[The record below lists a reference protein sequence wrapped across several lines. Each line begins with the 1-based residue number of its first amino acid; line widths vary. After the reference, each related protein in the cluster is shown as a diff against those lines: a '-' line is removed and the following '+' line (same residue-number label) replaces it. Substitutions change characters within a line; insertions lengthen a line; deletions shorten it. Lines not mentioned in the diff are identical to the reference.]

1 MKTRNH
7 WAKTKRNMIQ
17 MQEYIETHLTEAIT
31 AKGVAEQL
39 GLNYQTV
46 HVQFR
51 EFFGVGIGE
60 YIVSRRMEHAAAELA
75 EGAQVGTVLRKYC
88 YATHPSFAKTF
99 RSYFGISPREYRNG
113 VEPRRS
119 RTVETIQELRR
130 NPELYRQSSEYLEP
144 AFKAEH
150 EVSLTEYIKNKRKQ
164 KAAEV
169 SRQAVPR
176 GENNTVKK
184 PEELTFEK
192 YQLDPIQAMVRGVR
206 YVDPRLIKMRDYIIE
221 HIDEDLTP
229 HSVID
234 SFQMPYNDTRYK
246 FHRAMGESMGHM
258 ILRLNNEREEKSS

>member
-119 RTVETIQELRR
+119 RTVETVQELRR
-130 NPELYRQSSEYLEP
+130 NPELYRQSSEYLEL
-144 AFKAEH
+144 AFKAKH
-150 EVSLTEYIKNKRKQ
+150 GVSPAEYIENELRRRLKEYR
-164 KAAEV
+164 AEKTA
-169 SRQAVPR
+169 Q
-176 GENNTVKK
+176 
-184 PEELTFEK
+184 
-192 YQLDPIQAMVRGVR
+192 
-206 YVDPRLIKMRDYIIE
+206 
-221 HIDEDLTP
+221 EDT
-229 HSVID
+229 S
-234 SFQMPYNDTRYK
+234 T
-246 FHRAMGESMGHM
+246 
-258 ILRLNNEREEKSS
+258 